1 MSVLLLAAAGLLIGV
16 AGYRMYHRG
25 DHTLPDLAA
34 LPVPAVVSA
43 NVIPSAVSPALADT
57 AAAHE
62 PAASATA
69 ADFQTAPVPAPS
81 PPNPAAA
88 AASASSAP
96 GTSAAP
102 ASAGAPSTAEAV
114 AAAPAPGVQRITITT
129 VPPKA
134 KFFHFGKEVGTSP
147 FVVDLPPGEKRA
159 YEVWLPGHITRKVL
173 VDGSKTDISIGL
185 RESP

>member
-1 MSVLLLAAAGLLIGV
+1 MLLLAAAGLLIGV
-16 AGYRMYHRG
+16 FGYRMYHRG

-34 LPVPAVVSA
+34 LPVPPVLSTNVV
-43 NVIPSAVSPALADT
+43 PSAVSPVIADT

-69 ADFQTAPVPAPS
+69 ADFQTAPVPAPTQ
-81 PPNPAAA
+81 PNPAAA
-88 AASASSAP
+88 VP
-96 GTSAAP
+96 AAP
-102 ASAGAPSTAEAV
+102 AASGAPTAAETAEN
-114 AAAPAPGVQRITITT
+114 APAPGAQRITITT